1 MSVQVTEEDFK
12 EYVKVQESGKYNMIT
27 EMNQAM
33 STTKLSKEQWFAIM
47 KDYDKY
53 YDAWLLDDELE
64 KEDMKNEEKNNED

>member
-53 YDAWLLDDELE
+53 YDAWINDE
-64 KEDMKNEEKNNED
+64 D

>member
-1 MSVQVTEEDFK
+1 
-12 EYVKVQESGKYNMIT
+12 MIT